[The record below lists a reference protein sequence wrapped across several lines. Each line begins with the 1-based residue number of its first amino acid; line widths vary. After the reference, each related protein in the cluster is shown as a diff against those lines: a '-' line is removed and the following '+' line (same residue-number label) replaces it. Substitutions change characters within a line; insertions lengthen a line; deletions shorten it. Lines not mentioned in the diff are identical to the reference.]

1 MTPPNPFRDAG
12 RPATGERYIE
22 RPALQEGVGALWRD
36 PGRPG
41 NLSVFGQRG
50 VGKTSLV
57 EHSLAAMDRT
67 DLVVARLDV
76 GRMASVFDLFGTLT
90 RRVARC
96 LPDIPGLADLAE
108 TARRATDWA
117 DLDEA
122 VSVFFEA
129 VGDAGRYV
137 LLVLDQF
144 DRAPLVLAELSGYQ
158 LLRALASEAR
168 YPVGL
173 VTISRRPVQEI
184 EIDAAGGSRLQG
196 VIGRRCDVGLF
207 ALSETARMLERASEA
222 GLDLSADAAEILD
235 LTGTHPLLL
244 ESLCDRIVRHY
255 QRTGKVN
262 VGVAYSAGAADLH
275 AYFSRLTGA
284 IDQDARGR
292 GGDLLRAIA
301 GGTALDETPE
311 LQELVRTGI
320 VVRNGS
326 DHRLFSA
333 AFARSLLEQGSA
345 PSADRPDPDEHC
357 RVLVVATEWGSA
369 HGGLSTFNRQLCQ
382 ALAAH
387 GAQVFCLVVSA
398 TQAEK
403 DKAEAHG
410 VTLLTR
416 DRLADTPE
424 EMGLFLRPELPGR
437 VRPNLVI
444 GHARITGAA
453 ALVQAQDN
461 FESATRLHFVHMAP
475 DEIEWH
481 KLRDDAAN
489 SAEARTR
496 NEVFL
501 GRQADRL
508 VAVGPRLHGRFQ
520 GYLSRPDDREPL
532 RFDPGFDIA
541 DPRPRKVP
549 GGVPLSVLLVGRAE
563 EYRLKGLDLAAK
575 ACGLVAERRDR
586 QRLDRIELVVRG
598 VPEHNAAA
606 QREQLQ
612 NWADNPRLTIT
623 PRLYTTDTERL
634 SDDLYRASVVI
645 MPSRNE
651 GFGLVGIEAIV
662 TGTPVLL
669 SENSGLAELLR
680 ERLGEERA
688 ATWVVP
694 MSGRDDEDAAN
705 WANAIERVLLGRERH
720 FEDAEKLR
728 AELAR
733 ELPWSRSVETLLAAL
748 GF

>member
-1 MTPPNPFRDAG
+1 M
-12 RPATGERYIE
+12 
-22 RPALQEGVGALWRD
+22 
-36 PGRPG
+36 
-41 NLSVFGQRG
+41 
-50 VGKTSLV
+50 
-57 EHSLAAMDRT
+57 
-67 DLVVARLDV
+67 
-76 GRMASVFDLFGTLT
+76 
-90 RRVARC
+90 ARC

-326 DHRLFSA
+326 D
-333 AFARSLLEQGSA
+333 
-345 PSADRPDPDEHC
+345 
-357 RVLVVATEWGSA
+357 
-369 HGGLSTFNRQLCQ
+369 
-382 ALAAH
+382 
-387 GAQVFCLVVSA
+387 
-398 TQAEK
+398 
-403 DKAEAHG
+403 
-410 VTLLTR
+410 
-416 DRLADTPE
+416 
-424 EMGLFLRPELPGR
+424 
-437 VRPNLVI
+437 
-444 GHARITGAA
+444 
-453 ALVQAQDN
+453 
-461 FESATRLHFVHMAP
+461 
-475 DEIEWH
+475 
-481 KLRDDAAN
+481 
-489 SAEARTR
+489 
-496 NEVFL
+496 
-501 GRQADRL
+501 
-508 VAVGPRLHGRFQ
+508 
-520 GYLSRPDDREPL
+520 
-532 RFDPGFDIA
+532 
-541 DPRPRKVP
+541 
-549 GGVPLSVLLVGRAE
+549 
-563 EYRLKGLDLAAK
+563 
-575 ACGLVAERRDR
+575 
-586 QRLDRIELVVRG
+586 
-598 VPEHNAAA
+598 
-606 QREQLQ
+606 
-612 NWADNPRLTIT
+612 
-623 PRLYTTDTERL
+623 
-634 SDDLYRASVVI
+634 
-645 MPSRNE
+645 
-651 GFGLVGIEAIV
+651 
-662 TGTPVLL
+662 
-669 SENSGLAELLR
+669 
-680 ERLGEERA
+680 
-688 ATWVVP
+688 
-694 MSGRDDEDAAN
+694 
-705 WANAIERVLLGRERH
+705 
-720 FEDAEKLR
+720 
-728 AELAR
+728 
-733 ELPWSRSVETLLAAL
+733 
-748 GF
+748 